1 MTPTLPEAED
11 LSLPEGFALALFP
24 RHPNLGLPLWYPR
37 NSLQL
42 KPRIGDV
49 GLILGDGTVFLI
61 GNPTDRV
68 EDEDKDEDDPE
79 FVPMDISADDIVK
92 STHRFKPGNLE
103 GFYKAQTPS

>member
-1 MTPTLPEAED
+1 MTLTLPEAED
-11 LSLPEGFALALFP
+11 LSILEGFALALFP
-24 RHPNLGLPLWYPR
+24 RHPNLGLPLWFPR
-37 NSLQL
+37 NTLQL
-42 KPRIGDV
+42 KHRIGDV
-49 GLILGDGTVFLI
+49 GLMLGDGTFLLI

-92 STHRFKPGNLE
+92 STHRFKPEDLK